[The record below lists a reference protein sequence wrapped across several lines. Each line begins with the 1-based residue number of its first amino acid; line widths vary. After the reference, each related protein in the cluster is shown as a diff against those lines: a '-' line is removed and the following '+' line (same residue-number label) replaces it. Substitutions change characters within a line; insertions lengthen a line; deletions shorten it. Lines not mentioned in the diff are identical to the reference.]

1 MDHLTQQIWTS
12 ILQSLCKKNLSP
24 SLPANSLAWL
34 DSTIQRQTVY
44 RQDGYSIESQRQ
56 MKHILI
62 TTITAVLLVVC
73 VEAQESSPPP
83 ETQSAG
89 PTAYCQ
95 AQDIKPA
102 NPKADR
108 ALIDA
113 VRKGS
118 KETEKIERVK
128 QAIAAGADLDVK
140 MQGGYTPLHFATI
153 YDHKEIAKILIA
165 EGANVNAKN
174 KRDMTPLH
182 QAARSGRKEITE
194 LLIAKGADLNA
205 KDGNSLTPL
214 DLAIQRKKTETADFL
229 RKHGGK
235 KGAVY
240 SIHVAAKG
248 DIEAV
253 KQHLAAGADVNA
265 KDKIR
270 GTPLHYAA
278 AYGHKKIVELLI
290 AAGADVNLKDEEEKT
305 TLHYAAV
312 NGRKVIGELLI
323 AEGAD
328 VNAKDEDGRT
338 PLDATSVFNKAETA
352 ALLRKHGGKTSEELK
367 AAGK

>member
-1 MDHLTQQIWTS
+1 MNQLAIIVAVFFVMCVRAQGLS
-12 ILQSLCKKNLSP
+12 LSP
-24 SLPANSLAWL
+24 DTKSSEPADHSKAK
-34 DSTIQRQTVY
+34 DV
-44 RQDGYSIESQRQ
+44 
-56 MKHILI
+56 K
-62 TTITAVLLVVC
+62 A
-73 VEAQESSPPP
+73 
-83 ETQSAG
+83 
-89 PTAYCQ
+89 
-95 AQDIKPA
+95 A

-118 KETEKIERVK
+118 KGAAKIEAVK
-128 QAIAAGADLDVK
+128 QAIAAGADLDAK
-140 MQGGYTPLHFATI
+140 MQSGYTPLHLAAI

-165 EGANVNAKN
+165 EGADVNAKN
-174 KRDMTPLH
+174 TREMTPLH
-182 QAARSGRKEITE
+182 QAARAGRKGITE
-194 LLIAKGADLNA
+194 QLIEKGADVNA
-205 KDGNSLTPL
+205 RDENSLTPL
-214 DLAIQRKKTETADFL
+214 DLAIQRKKTETADLL

-240 SIHVAAKG
+240 SIHIAAKE

-253 KQHLAAGADVNA
+253 KQHLAAGVDVNA

-278 AYGHKKIVELLI
+278 AYGHKEIAELLI
-290 AAGADVNLKDEEEKT
+290 AAGAGVKNKDEGGKT

-312 NGRKVIGELLI
+312 NGRKIIVELLI

-338 PLDATSVFNKAETA
+338 PLDATSVFNKTETA
-352 ALLRKHGGKTSEELK
+352 DLLRKYGGKKGE
-367 AAGK
+367 